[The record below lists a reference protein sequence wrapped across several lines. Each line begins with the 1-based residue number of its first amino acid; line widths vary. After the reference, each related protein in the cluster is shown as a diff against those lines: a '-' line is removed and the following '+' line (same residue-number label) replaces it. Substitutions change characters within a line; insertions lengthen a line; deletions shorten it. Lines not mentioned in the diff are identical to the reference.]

1 MHPGYIK
8 TLDVSQ
14 PGGQK
19 MKIKTSIVGV
29 AFSALLA
36 IGYLQWSGQSEP
48 MASMA
53 DCPQQG
59 CNSPLIAG
67 FKGLYLP

>member
-1 MHPGYIK
+1 
-8 TLDVSQ
+8 
-14 PGGQK
+14 
-19 MKIKTSIVGV
+19 MKIKTTIVGV